1 MQKISIVTSLY
12 KSSNY
17 ISDFYN
23 SYVAYLRQLN
33 VDYEF
38 LFVDDGSP
46 DDSANKVKEL
56 IQKDNKVKL
65 ILFSRNFGQY
75 QAMFAGMA
83 TATGDLIYTSDC
95 DLEEPPGNLIVF
107 YNKMQQNPDT
117 DFLYGVVKE
126 RKGGLI
132 KSYFGGLFLKILRW
146 SSDVD
151 IPQNMSW
158 QIIMKKKYV
167 DALMRYYEAETLPAG
182 IMMLTGFKQ
191 DSILIDKSYKGSTS
205 YTFNKRLKLAFNS
218 ITAFSSKP
226 LVFIGLV
233 GIFITIISFFTI
245 IVAIILKLLF
255 FNFTSGWI
263 SVILSIWFMG
273 GLILSSI
280 GIVGIYIAKIFN
292 QVKNRP
298 LYIIKSIITKDI

>member
-167 DALMRYYEAETLPAG
+167 DALMRYNEAETLPAG